1 MPARSIGKEISYIAR
16 SLNRYLDAKTRH
28 LNLSSATVP
37 FLAYLCMHDGVYQ
50 DEMAADL
57 HFDKSSVTRAITAL
71 EKRGYVNRLVDPRI
85 KRRNLITVTE
95 AGLSLKDELI
105 QILSQ
110 TTERL
115 FAGFSPEERE
125 VYFQSTEKINQNIKL
140 MLSD

>member
-1 MPARSIGKEISYIAR
+1 MGDQSIGREITYIAR
-16 SLNRYLDAKTRH
+16 SINRYMDAKTRH
-28 LNLSSATVP
+28 LNLSNATVP
-37 FLAYLCMHDGVYQ
+37 FLAHLCMRDGMYQ
-50 DEMAADL
+50 DEMAAAL

-85 KRRNLITVTE
+85 KRRNLIKITGL
-95 AGLSLKDELI
+95 GLSLKDELL

-110 TTERL
+110 TTESL

-125 VYFQSTEKINQNIKL
+125 AYFQSTEKINQNIKR